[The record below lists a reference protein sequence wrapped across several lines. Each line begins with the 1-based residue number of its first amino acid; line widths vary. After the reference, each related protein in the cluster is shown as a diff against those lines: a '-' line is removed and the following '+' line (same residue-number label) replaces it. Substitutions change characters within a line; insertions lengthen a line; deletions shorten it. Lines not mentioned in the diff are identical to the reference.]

1 MNKILEEYQKMTC
14 NHIDDKK
21 PKGRIV
27 MLLSAGFSYDKGY
40 PLGQTLNNK
49 FCEFVRDEFFL
60 MPNGEFTSVTFPKTI
75 YKKEDYFHDY
85 NVYHNAYLLLYEIIK
100 HYVGTIGKEKF
111 DYEKF
116 YDAIEIEHF
125 KRTPPCFDIWSK
137 EYRDLAKDY
146 IREELP
152 YEKLVGN
159 LTIVYDQLIGYFLKN
174 NRKDIF
180 YEDAEPTIDE
190 DPNYSNFL
198 RFLKEQSGNN
208 IIDVFS
214 TNHDLVFES
223 FRNIPDLRE
232 MISDG
237 FDDYGSEFFGDITSE
252 GFKYKCRL
260 ERYTGKYN
268 TSIRLYKLHGSL
280 DYVLFHKLVVK
291 RRIINGIRIPINYA
305 VPFKYV
311 KIKHGI
317 KPYDIYKTTRCKR
330 KIEYS
335 STEIR
340 PDFLSGTQ
348 TKISKYVNPLL
359 YKKLF
364 KQFARC
370 LSQADKLIIV
380 GYGCGDT
387 KINQIINQNFKCSQ
401 GKAYMINPDAKNLVG
416 KLDIK
421 VTPINKGTNEGI
433 LECQ

>member
-1 MNKILEEYQKMTC
+1 MNKIIEEYKKVTS
-14 NHIDDKK
+14 NYVDEKK

-60 MPNGEFTSVTFPKTI
+60 MPNGEFTKVTFPKTI
-75 YKKEDYFHDY
+75 YRKEDSIHDY
-85 NVYHNAYLLLYEIIK
+85 NVYQNTYLFLCEIIR
-100 HYVGTIGKEKF
+100 HYVNTFGKEKF

-116 YDAIEIEHF
+116 YDAIEIEHY
-125 KRTPPCFDIWSK
+125 KDENELCLNIRSE

-159 LTIVYDQLIGYFLKN
+159 LTIIYDQLIAYFLKS

-180 YEDAEPTIDE
+180 YEDAEPTIDK
-190 DPNYSNFL
+190 DPYYSNFL
-198 RFLKEQSGNN
+198 NFLKEQSSNN

-223 FRNIPDLRE
+223 FRNIPHFRDI
-232 MISDG
+232 ISDG
-237 FDDYGSEFFGDITSE
+237 FDDYGSEFFGDIASE
-252 GFKYKCRL
+252 GFTYKCRL

-268 TSIRLYKLHGSL
+268 TPIRLYKLHGSL
-280 DYVLFHKLVVK
+280 DYVLFHKLVIK
-291 RRIINGIRIPINYA
+291 RKNFNGIRIPINYA

-348 TKISKYVNPLL
+348 TKISKYDNPLL

-364 KQFARC
+364 KQFARS
-370 LSQADKLIIV
+370 LRQADKLIII

-387 KINQIINQNFKCSQ
+387 KINQIINKNFNISK
-401 GKAYMINPDAKNLVG
+401 GKAYMINPDAKNLVD
-416 KLDIK
+416 KLDIN
-421 VTPINKGTNEGI
+421 TIPINKGVNEGI
-433 LECQ
+433 LEC